1 MQDPF
6 LACPQTPL
14 IHLGE
19 TGSTNAEAVR
29 IGEKGD
35 EGPIWVMADRQ
46 TAGRGRLGRQW
57 CSLDGNLYASL
68 LLPLWCEPEE
78 IMHVS
83 LLAGIAL
90 AEAVNAVAAASPQTT
105 TVRPVLKWPNDLLIA
120 RAKCAGVLVETTAIT
135 QGSYRG
141 VLGFGVNIAA
151 APDIPDRPAT
161 SLLANGVHTTPS
173 ALREHLDTAT
183 RSAFQVLAS
192 PDGFTH
198 LRESW
203 LAQSM
208 PLGSRIAVT
217 TGTNVRHGEFS
228 GLDTDGALL
237 LTEAGGR
244 LRRITFGDVSA
255 PGMEE

>member
-19 TGSTNAEAVR
+19 TGSTNADATR

-46 TAGRGRLGRQW
+46 TAGRGRLGRDW
-57 CSLDGNLYASL
+57 CSLVGNLHASL

-90 AEAVNAVAAASPQTT
+90 ADAINAVAAASPQNKAI
-105 TVRPVLKWPNDLLIA
+105 RPVLKWPNDLLIA
-120 RAKCAGVLVETTAIT
+120 NAKCAGVLVETTAGT
-135 QGSYRG
+135 NGSYLG
-141 VLGFGVNIAA
+141 VLGFGVNITA
-151 APDIPDRPAT
+151 APDISDRPAT
-161 SLLANGVHTTPS
+161 SLLANGFHTTPG
-173 ALREHLDTAT
+173 ALREHLDAAT
-183 RSAFQVLAS
+183 RSAFKVLAT
-192 PDGFTH
+192 PEGFTH
-198 LRESW
+198 LKERW

-208 PLGSRIAVT
+208 PLGSTITVT
-217 TGTNVRHGEFS
+217 TGTNVYHGQFS

-255 PGMEE
+255 LGMEE